1 MPLSPVLVHRNTPR
15 RFYRGGRGILTI
27 RGEPTGADFDE
38 RGPDLAAHSMQILIP
53 HTCGVLTLTGDVTA
67 IRCRPG
73 RDIQETSGA
82 AAPTSTIQH
91 LEERP

>member
-1 MPLSPVLVHRNTPR
+1 MPLSPVPKHQNTPR
-15 RFYRGGRGILTI
+15 RSYRGGRGIPTF
-27 RGEPTGADFDE
+27 RGEPTGADFEE
-38 RGPDLAAHSMQILIP
+38 RGPDLAAHGMQILTP
-53 HTCGVLTLTGDVTA
+53 YTCGVVTLTGDVTA

-73 RDIQETSGA
+73 RDIHETSGA